1 MRNYTVIGITGP
13 TGAGKTTITK
23 YLKSKGCFVID
34 ADAIGKMAL
43 EPESICLNQV
53 CEIFGNDILD
63 SERRLNRQILA
74 KRAFSTKEN
83 TQKLN
88 DITHPWICMQVLKT
102 IDTIRSNNSN
112 PVIIF
117 DAAALFESKMDI
129 ICDYVASV
137 LAPVEIRKKRIMKR
151 DNISEENAEL
161 RINAQM
167 QDIFYTEK
175 SDFIFNGSNSL
186 DKIYKKADEV
196 INIINK
202 R

>member
-13 TGAGKTTITK
+13 TGSGKSTITEYFK
-23 YLKSKGCFVID
+23 NKGCYIID
-34 ADAIGKMAL
+34 ADIIAKKAL
-43 EPESICLNQV
+43 EPDSPCLRQACAV
-53 CEIFGNDILD
+53 FGDDIIEAD
-63 SERRLNRQILA
+63 GKLNRQLLA

-88 DITHPWICMQVLKT
+88 DITHPWIFIQVLKT
-102 IDTIRSNNSN
+102 IDKIRNITSN

-117 DAAALFESKMDI
+117 DAPVLFESKMDI
-129 ICDYVASV
+129 ICDYVIAV
-137 LAPVEIRKKRIMKR
+137 IAPVEIRKQRIMKR
-151 DNISEENAEL
+151 DNISSKNADI

-167 QDIFYTEK
+167 QDSFYIEK
-175 SDFIFNGSNSL
+175 SDFVFDGNSSL
-186 DKIYKKADEV
+186 DEIYKKADEV